1 MPKRSAGLL
10 MYRRGPRGLE
20 VFLVHPGGPF
30 FAKKDLGAW
39 TIPKGEYLEG
49 EQPLEAAKREFQ
61 EETGFPVPETF
72 LDLGSIKQAG
82 GKIVA
87 AWAFESDCDPS
98 KMISNLCEVEWPPR
112 SGRLIEIPEADRGE
126 WFSIDEA
133 KERIKSTQIPLLD
146 RLAMALNLTN

>member
-1 MPKRSAGLL
+1 
-10 MYRRGPRGLE
+10 MYRRLPCNLE

-30 FAKKDLGAW
+30 FAKKDEGTW
-39 TIPKGEYLEG
+39 TIPKGEYLDG
-49 EQPLEAAKREFQ
+49 ELPLEAAKREFQ

-87 AWAFESDCDPS
+87 AWAFEGDCDPA
-98 KMISNLCEVEWPPR
+98 KMSSNTCEVEWPPR
-112 SGRLIEIPEADRGE
+112 SGRLIEIPEADRGA
-126 WFSIDEA
+126 WFLIDEA

-146 RLAMALNLTN
+146 RLAKALDSME